1 MTAHDGSYKHIFSHA
16 QIVEDLL
23 RGFVHEAW
31 VAQIDYGSLELVLS
45 VVEGKVG
52 GSYVTDDL
60 REREDD
66 LIWRV
71 RFKPALSSSATLRAG
86 GVEGGEWLYVYLLIE
101 FQSRSDPWMA
111 LRILVYTGL
120 LYQDLVKSGQIAAPG
135 KLPPIFPVVIYIMAR
150 VPGGPPAKW
159 PS

>member
-23 RGFVHEAW
+23 RGFVHEDW

-60 REREDD
+60 REREDGI
-66 LIWRV
+66 IWRV
-71 RFKPALSSSATLRAG
+71 RFKPALS

-111 LRILVYTGL
+111 LRILSIYGVAVSRPGKKRPDRGAE
-120 LYQDLVKSGQIAAPG
+120 QAAPD
-135 KLPPIFPVVIYIMAR
+135 LPRRGLQRRKPLAGR
-150 VPGGPPAKW
+150 LRSG
-159 PS
+159 